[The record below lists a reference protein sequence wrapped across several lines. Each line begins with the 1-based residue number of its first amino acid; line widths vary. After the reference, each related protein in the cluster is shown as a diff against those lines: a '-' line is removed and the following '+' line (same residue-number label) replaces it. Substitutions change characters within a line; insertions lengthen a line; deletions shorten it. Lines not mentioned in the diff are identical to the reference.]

1 MFNDS
6 PGYSARRSSEE
17 IRTWGRGGRYRRW
30 GAGTTENIQNFKV
43 TYDAETFIKNL
54 VNINS
59 TEIEQYKNEIIS
71 NKRFHQQIMEN
82 RRRFGR
88 GFYGIGSELGVI
100 VYIIC
105 RKLKPYVVVE
115 TGVSSGVSSSY
126 ILCALEENKQGKLF
140 SIDLPWGEQSGW
152 IIPNF
157 LRDRWNLEQGKSS
170 DKLLPLLEK
179 VRNIDV
185 FLHDSEHSY
194 KNMLW
199 EFQTAWEYLKP
210 TGILLS
216 HNVNYSR
223 AFPDFCENVGV
234 KGHIIADM
242 GGIVKGLLTESNILE
257 K

>member
-1 MFNDS
+1 MFDDS
-6 PGYSARRSSEE
+6 QEYSGRRGRGFFRSG
-17 IRTWGRGGRYRRW
+17 RRGGRYGRR
-30 GAGTTENIQNFKV
+30 GLETIDNIQNLEV
-43 TYDAETFIKNL
+43 TYDAKVFIKNL

-59 TEIEQYKNEIIS
+59 IEFERYKNEITL
-71 NKRFHQQIMEN
+71 NNTFHQQMMEN
-82 RRRFGR
+82 RKRFGR

-105 RKLKPYVVVE
+105 RVLKPDVVVE

-126 ILCALEENKQGKLF
+126 ILCALENNNNGKLY
-140 SIDLPWGEQSGW
+140 SIDLSWGVQSGW
-152 IIPNF
+152 IIPDY
-157 LRDRWNLEQGKSS
+157 LRHNWHLELGKSS
-170 DKLLPLLEK
+170 DMLVPLLKRVGE
-179 VRNIDV
+179 IGI

-210 TGILLS
+210 GGILLS
-216 HNVNYSR
+216 HNVNHSR

-234 KGHIIADM
+234 KGQIIADM
-242 GGIVKGLLTESNILE
+242 GGIVKESGAR

>member
-6 PGYSARRSSEE
+6 SRYSAMKSSDFL
-17 IRTWGRGGRYRRW
+17 RTWGRGGRYKRW
-30 GAGTTENIQNFKV
+30 GAGTIENFYNLEV

-59 TEIEQYKNEIIS
+59 TEIEQYKKEIIS
-71 NKRFHQQIMEN
+71 NKRFHQQIIKN
-82 RRRFGR
+82 RGRFGGR
-88 GFYGIGSELGVI
+88 FYGIGSELGVI

-105 RKLKPYVVVE
+105 RVLKPDVVVE

-126 ILCALEENKQGKLF
+126 ILCAIENNNNGKLY
-140 SIDLPWGEQSGW
+140 SIDLSWGVQSGW
-152 IIPNF
+152 IIPDY
-157 LRDRWNLEQGKSS
+157 LRHNWHLELGKSS
-170 DKLLPLLEK
+170 DMLVPLLKRVGE
-179 VRNIDV
+179 IGI

-210 TGILLS
+210 GGILLS
-216 HNVNYSR
+216 HNVNHSR

-242 GGIVKGLLTESNILE
+242 GGIVKESGAR